1 MYKWSLWSFTGE
13 QGQEMGHS
21 QGENGLLIYV
31 SRMRILLSLGI
42 AASLEFESL
51 KTTRTR
57 FRPRVAA
64 WSTTLQL

>member
-1 MYKWSLWSFTGE
+1 
-13 QGQEMGHS
+13 MGHS